1 VRKVKTFSVEA
12 YRNEIGR
19 YEKQEPSKKSGK
31 TFLATYFDGVLDHLI
46 KLVEE
51 EPILWD
57 KRHPKW
63 LENNKKIRRGKLS
76 TTSYTKYQKGLFDN
90 NLLKFII
97 LKFLIFHGFKK
108 PIQLQKE
115 YGGDKYIKF

>member
-1 VRKVKTFSVEA
+1 MGFDKSAKKFLCARHWMNARFSQITCFKTFSAEA

-31 TFLATYFDGVLDHLI
+31 TSLATYFDGVLDHLI

-57 KRHPKW
+57 KCHPKW
-63 LENNKKIRRGKLS
+63 LENNKKNKAWNQQHLIPN
-76 TTSYTKYQKGLFDN
+76 TKKDYW
-90 NLLKFII
+90 ITI
-97 LKFLIFHGFKK
+97 H
-108 PIQLQKE
+108 
-115 YGGDKYIKF
+115 

>member
-1 VRKVKTFSVEA
+1 VCKVKTFSAEA

-31 TFLATYFDGVLDHLI
+31 TSLATYFDGVLDHLI

-63 LENNKKIRRGKLS
+63 LENNKKNKA
-76 TTSYTKYQKGLFDN
+76 
-90 NLLKFII
+90 
-97 LKFLIFHGFKK
+97 
-108 PIQLQKE
+108 
-115 YGGDKYIKF
+115 